1 MRFIRSLLVAAAA
14 AAATTSVVS
23 AGSDVVDLTS
33 SNFQSE
39 VMSENLALVEFFAP
53 WVSGM

>member
-1 MRFIRSLLVAAAA
+1 MRFIRSLLLAAA

-23 AGSDVVDLTS
+23 AGSDVVDLTA